1 MALLD
6 YLVFSGYIIGI
17 VAVGLLYTCR
27 MKDSK
32 EMFAAGG
39 RSPWWVSG
47 LSGFM
52 TMFSAG
58 TFVVWGGIAYRFGLG
73 AVSISMCY
81 GVAAIMVGWWLA
93 GRWKRMG
100 VTSAPEYLQV
110 RFGKSIVQFYTWLQ
124 GGFNVFT
131 TGGTVYALA
140 VIVCALMPLS
150 KSNPLADPETGHLS
164 VLYASLAICLI
175 VTVITFSGGLWA
187 VLITDVLQ
195 FVVLTVSVIFVVP
208 LAFMKV
214 GGIGSFVDTTPEGFF
229 HPIASDF
236 TWWFLAGWVAI
247 HFFKIGGEWAFVQRY
262 QCVPSPREARW
273 SSYIFGVMYL
283 LSPVFWMLPPM
294 IYRTVNPDADYEQA
308 YILACEWVLPPG
320 MIGLMLAAMTS
331 ATASYATTQLNVYAG
346 AFTTEFYQRILRP
359 DASERRLVLVG
370 RGITLLLGCLLIG
383 GAVLI
388 PRMGTYTGYIIAITA
403 LLTGPL
409 VLPTIWGMFSRKI
422 GLADAWAVTIV
433 GFVGATVFKF
443 GLLAGGWFAD
453 WRALKPL
460 TDLVQINPRVSELAV
475 GILPPLLLL
484 SVIEVVR
491 QRESPGWSRLV
502 TYRKETTD
510 EAPVVAD
517 TLPARLVAYTV
528 GLIALAIAGITLVS
542 PEDRG
547 TLSLFTLVLFVI
559 TAVMLKRISYMASVR
574 SRGIETRSM
583 NDCRTP
589 ATGDPQ

>member
-1 MALLD
+1 MATLD
-6 YLVFSGYIIGI
+6 YVVFCGYIAGI
-17 VAVGLLYTCR
+17 VAVGLLYANR
-27 MKDSK
+27 MKDSR

-58 TFVVWGGIAYRFGLG
+58 TFVVWGGIAYRFGLV

-81 GVAAIMVGWWLA
+81 GIAAIMVGWWLA

-100 VTSAPEYLQV
+100 VTSAPEYLQI

-164 VLYASLAICLI
+164 VLYATVAICLL

-195 FVVLTVSVIFVVP
+195 FVVLTVSVVFVVP
-208 LAFMKV
+208 LALMRV
-214 GGIGSFVDTTPEGFF
+214 GGIGVFVESSPEGFF
-229 HPIASDF
+229 QPVASDF

-283 LSPVFWMLPPM
+283 LSPIFWMLPPM
-294 IYRTVNPDADYEQA
+294 IYRTVNPEADYEQA

-320 MIGLMLAAMTS
+320 MIGLMLAAMAS

-346 AFTTEFYQRILRP
+346 AFTTEFYQRILKP
-359 DASERRLVLVG
+359 NASEKSMVFVG
-370 RGITLLLGCLLIG
+370 RVITLLLGVILVS
-383 GAVLI
+383 GAILI
-388 PRMGTYTGYIIAITA
+388 PRLGTYTGYIIAITA

-433 GFVGATVFKF
+433 GFVTAVIFKF
-443 GLLAGGWFAD
+443 GLLEGGWFAE
-453 WRALKPL
+453 WSLLKPL
-460 TDLVQINPRVSELAV
+460 AYLLQMNPRVAELGV
-475 GILPPLLLL
+475 GIIPPLLMLF
-484 SVIEVVR
+484 VIEVVR
-491 QRESPGWSRLV
+491 RRENPGWAQLQSVRPQAV
-502 TYRKETTD
+502 SAK
-510 EAPVVAD
+510 PVIAD
-517 TLPARLVAYTV
+517 TLPARLVSYTV
-528 GLIALAIAGITLVS
+528 GVIAMAIAGIAVLS
-542 PEDRG
+542 PEDRW
-547 TLSLFTLVLFVI
+547 TLAMFSVVLFIIAVGMIIRI
-559 TAVMLKRISYMASVR
+559 TSLASARARV
-574 SRGIETRSM
+574 SAAGSAS
-583 NDCRTP
+583 NP
-589 ATGDPQ
+589 ATSQIHD